1 MIRIF
6 ILLASLTAAALPA
19 IAEDTPVQSEP
30 LVNAPITG
38 VATHNLLM
46 TRVHI
51 AANTILPMHYHPTE
65 EFLYILEG
73 TALLRIKGREDRLL
87 TAGMAAVIPAG
98 EVHTAV
104 TLESEAVALTTRV
117 HPKGQPV
124 RLSPPE
130 EKE

>member
-1 MIRIF
+1 MVNKAFLIAG
-6 ILLASLTAAALPA
+6 LMLMTTPAAAQ
-19 IAEDTPVQSEP
+19 EVPVRADGLINS
-30 LVNAPITG
+30 PITG
-38 VATHNLLM
+38 APDHDLLM

-73 TALLRIKGREDRLL
+73 EAILRIKGREDQML

-98 EVHTAV
+98 DIHTAV
-104 TLESEAVALTTRV
+104 TLGSDAVALTTRV

-124 RLSPPE
+124 RLPAPKT
-130 EKE
+130 KE